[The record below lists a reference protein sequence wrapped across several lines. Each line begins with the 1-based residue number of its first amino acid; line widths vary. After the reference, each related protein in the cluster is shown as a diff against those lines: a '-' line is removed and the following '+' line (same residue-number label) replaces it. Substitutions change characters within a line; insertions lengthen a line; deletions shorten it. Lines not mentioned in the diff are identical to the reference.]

1 MRCDPHGG
9 DLLAGSSFWE
19 GDSEPNWAGVHRVGV
34 ELGAKR
40 DFHIFWVGAI
50 RQGSEGVLLLRHDDA
65 SRENKKPTEAAKIP
79 ISLNTQP

>member
-1 MRCDPHGG
+1 MRYEPNGG

-19 GDSEPNWAGVHRVGV
+19 GDSEPNWAGVHRAEG
-34 ELGAKR
+34 ELGAKG
-40 DFHIFWVGAI
+40 DFHIFWGGAI
-50 RQGSEGVLLLRHDDA
+50 RQGSEGVSLLRHDDA